1 MTLARRRLRAAV
13 LLAAAV
19 AVFGSGVPGESFGQQ
34 ASSVKAKSWPVGY
47 FFPYQKA
54 TLKERE
60 KIFADIETKLTQINE
75 NKEALVVKGTMIGP
89 ARLDLP
95 TYPQMTVFDESGLR
109 VIVRRVPNIYYRFT
123 GPPAAINKNI
133 YMVVNRVKLNRVE
146 SNLNYTFVVEG
157 EFLAFAHNYM
167 TEILKDLDHSTR
179 RGREGGH

>member
-1 MTLARRRLRAAV
+1 VRLAQRRLSAAV

-19 AVFGSGVPGESFGQQ
+19 AALVPVLSGGSFGQP
-34 ASSVKAKSWPVGY
+34 AHSVKAKSWPVGY

-60 KIFADIETKLTQINE
+60 RLFADIEAKLKQINE
-75 NKEALVVKGTMIGP
+75 NKEALVVKGTMIGQP
-89 ARLDLP
+89 RLDLP

-133 YMVVNRVKLNRVE
+133 YMVVNRLKLNRVE

-167 TEILKDLDHSTR
+167 TEILKDLDNSTR
-179 RGREGGH
+179 RGREGER